1 MGPRAGST
9 RRGVELLTLW
19 MQEGDNERWAAVE
32 RIHALVNDPN
42 EPAPEDIVVG
52 LLNLSMFL
60 AILVAKAQITDSTG
74 IDLLEV
80 AREVV
85 RKLSLEL
92 PE

>member
-1 MGPRAGST
+1 MGST

-19 MQEGDNERWAAVE
+19 MQEGDNERWAVVE
-32 RIHALVNDPN
+32 RIHALVSDPN
-42 EPAPEDIVVG
+42 EPAPEDIIVG
-52 LLNLSMFL
+52 LLNLGMFL
-60 AILVAKAQITDSTG
+60 AVLVAKAQITDSTG